1 MTGLCYRCEHRAM
14 FLESG
19 RQPRFECGSATSCVV
34 GCYMYRPVNPIV
46 IKPREGDSR
55 PLTLDIISCR
65 VEGVRVADL
74 QIGVKVVDD
83 GVLIYRKD
91 N

>member
-1 MTGLCYRCEHRAM
+1 
-14 FLESG
+14 
-19 RQPRFECGSATSCVV
+19 
-34 GCYMYRPVNPIV
+34 MYRPVNPIV